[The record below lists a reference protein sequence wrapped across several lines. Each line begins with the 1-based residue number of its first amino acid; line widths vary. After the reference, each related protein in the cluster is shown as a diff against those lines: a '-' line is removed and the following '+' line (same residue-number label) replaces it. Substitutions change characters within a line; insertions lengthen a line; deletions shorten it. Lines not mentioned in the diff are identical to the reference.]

1 MAHGREESAVVVDG
15 EQRGFQ
21 RLNLTRPVDAWF
33 GDFSVQL
40 TNVSAIGAAITH
52 EEEIPAGSRAL
63 LRFFWGGEELELLAE
78 IVRSGSRQSALKF
91 VEDSEALR
99 RHLAASASE
108 LLRAQEANL
117 SGDRDRNVVGDETL
131 TAASQG
137 VEIGGFVVCTLTA
150 DGWKRRKSLLPDQP
164 REGFTVAAREPEEQ
178 IDLLC
183 RTYEAGDPEAR
194 RLTRLLAELSV
205 AASR

>member
-1 MAHGREESAVVVDG
+1 MDEK
-15 EQRGFQ
+15 RGFQ
-21 RLNLTRPVDAWF
+21 RLNLTRPIDGWF
-33 GDFSVQL
+33 GDFPILL
-40 TNVSAIGAAITH
+40 TNVSAIGAAIEH
-52 EEEIPAGSRAL
+52 EEEIPPGSRAL

-78 IVRSGSRQSALKF
+78 IVRNDTQRSGLKF

-99 RHLAASASE
+99 RHIAASATE

-117 SGDRDRNVVGDETL
+117 SGDREHNVIGDQTL
-131 TAASQG
+131 TSASEGMQ
-137 VEIGGFVVCTLTA
+137 IGGYITCMLTVS
-150 DGWKRRKSLLPDQP
+150 GWKRRRSMLPDQP
-164 REGFTVAAREPEEQ
+164 REGFTVGAHEPEEQ

>member
-1 MAHGREESAVVVDG
+1 VDD
-15 EQRGFQ
+15 EKRVFQ
-21 RLNLTRPVDAWF
+21 RLNLTRPLDGWF

-40 TNVSAIGAAITH
+40 TNVSAIGAAIEH
-52 EEEIPAGSRAL
+52 EDEIPAPSRAL
-63 LRFFWGGEELELLAE
+63 LRFFWDGEELELLAE
-78 IVRSGSRQSALKF
+78 IVRGGPHRSGLKF

-99 RHLAASASE
+99 RHIAASATE

-117 SGDRDRNVVGDETL
+117 SGDRQRNVGGDETL

-137 VEIGGFVVCTLTA
+137 VQIGGYVTCTLTA
-150 DGWKRRKSLLPDQP
+150 AGWKRSRSLLPDQP